1 MGNEKKMIFVIFVI
15 FPTVGNNENK
25 KNIYKEKKK
34 KFSAENVGWATGQL
48 YCKGWNYCIVN
59 KDLYCSLKRKRNRI
73 ARLVLYCNRGRI

>member
-1 MGNEKKMIFVIFVI
+1 MGNEKKMIFVI

-34 KFSAENVGWATGQL
+34 FSAENVGWATTQL
-48 YCKGWNYCIVN
+48 YCKCWNYCIVN

-73 ARLVLYCNRGRI
+73 ARLVLYCNRGRL